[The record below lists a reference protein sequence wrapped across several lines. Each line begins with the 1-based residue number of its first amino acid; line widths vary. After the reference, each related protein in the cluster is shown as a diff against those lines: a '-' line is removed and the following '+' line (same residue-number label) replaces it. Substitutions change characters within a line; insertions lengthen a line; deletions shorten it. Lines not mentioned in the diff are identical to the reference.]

1 MVEQAFGILFL
12 AALAAPVLAVIGGF
26 LVLAATSQSR
36 ERRPVVTKPTPV
48 HV

>member
-26 LVLAATSQSR
+26 LVLAVTSQSR
-36 ERRPVVTKPTPV
+36 AGRAVVTRPTPV
-48 HV
+48 HA

>member
-26 LVLAATSQSR
+26 LVLAVTSKSR
-36 ERRPVVTKPTPV
+36 ARRAVVTRPTPV

>member
-26 LVLAATSQSR
+26 LVLAVTSQSR

>member
-26 LVLAATSQSR
+26 LVLAVTSQRR

>member
-12 AALAAPVLAVIGGF
+12 AALAVPVLAVIGGF
-26 LVLAATSQSR
+26 LVLLVTSTSR
-36 ERRPVVTKPTPV
+36 APRPLVTKHTPV

>member
-26 LVLAATSQSR
+26 LVLAVTSKSR
-36 ERRPVVTKPTPV
+36 SARSRRVWTV
-48 HV
+48 

>member
-26 LVLAATSQSR
+26 LVRAATSQSP
-36 ERRPVVTKPTPV
+36 ERRAVVTKPTPV

>member
-12 AALAAPVLAVIGGF
+12 AALAAPVLAVVGGF
-26 LVLAATSQSR
+26 LMLAVTSKSKT
-36 ERRPVVTKPTPV
+36 RRAVVTRPTPV